1 MTGAR
6 VIAVACGA
14 GHGFSKPCQAAIT
27 LVAGMGV
34 AGDAHAGVTVRHRS
48 RLASTPDAPNL
59 RQVHLLHAELFDEL
73 EPQGFVLA
81 PGDIGENL
89 LTRGINLLGLPSA
102 TRLQIGADAEVEIT
116 GLRNPCHQLDRF
128 RPGLMAATLARGVD
142 GSLVRKA
149 GVMAIVI
156 TGGVVHPDDP
166 IRVAL
171 PPQPYQPLRPV

>member
-6 VIAVACGA
+6 VIAVACSA
-14 GHGFSKPCQAAIT
+14 GHGFSKPCQEAIT
-27 LVAGMGV
+27 LVAGLGV
-34 AGDAHAGVTVRHRS
+34 AGDAHAGVTVQHRS

-89 LTRGINLLGLPSA
+89 LTRGINLLGLPNA
-102 TRLQIGADAEVEIT
+102 TRLQIGADAELEIT

-156 TGGVVHPDDP
+156 TGGGVRPDDP

-171 PPQPYQPLRPV
+171 PPQPYQPLGPV

>member
-14 GHGFSKPCQAAIT
+14 GHRFSKSGQTEIT
-27 LVAGMGV
+27 LVAGLGV
-34 AGDAHAGVTVRHRS
+34 AGDAHAGVTVQHRS

-73 EPQGFVLA
+73 EVQGFVLA

-102 TRLQIGADAEVEIT
+102 TRLRIGADAEVQIT
-116 GLRNPCHQLDRF
+116 GLRNPCRQLDRF
-128 RPGLMAATLARGVD
+128 RPGLMAATLARGAD
-142 GSLVRKA
+142 GNLVRKA

-156 TGGVVHPDDP
+156 AGGVVRPDDP
-166 IRVAL
+166 IHMAL
-171 PPQPYQPLRPV
+171 PPQPYQPLGPV